1 MREGHRSR
9 LNVLQRITLGYWLL
23 VLPMAVAGLLMIV
36 TVVLVQDRY
45 VGAQDKATAVRQ
57 AVSEFRYDLVSQQAL
72 LRTLLMV
79 GPSAN
84 GTAMDARTGLSTVAA
99 DAVRLKQA
107 INAAEAAEVSFKT
120 YPEYARSWS
129 LYHAAARQAV
139 AAAAG
144 GEHGAAAADL
154 VTGVR
159 LAAGATGNAAAMVD
173 DEAAKAY
180 DANDNAMWRF
190 VYETLG
196 AALGIIILGAVAGF
210 ALAIW
215 LPRSVAHQ
223 LRKVIGALGSA
234 TSEMLAVVK
243 RVAGTSVE
251 TATAISEAATTV
263 DEVRQTSLLSSQ
275 KATDVSDD
283 AQHAG
288 EVAEAGRGAVVETV
302 ADMEHIQQQ
311 MTVVA
316 DSVARMTEQTES
328 VEAIM
333 TTVNQ
338 LAEQSSLLAVNAAIE
353 AASAG
358 EHGKGFGV
366 VADEIRN
373 LAVSS
378 KTSVAQVRQILS
390 DIQKATGS
398 AVMATEQG
406 ARAIERGVQRARET
420 SEAID
425 SLTGNVETAARSA
438 MQIAASSQQQLVGM
452 DQIAEAMGSIDEA
465 GTHNAAGARQ
475 LEAGV
480 AQIEEM
486 AGEMGEMVASINPLV
501 ALLPGKGSRQSAA
514 RATTVVGSADL
525 RDGADAA
532 TGPKDEL
539 ASAAEPAE
547 TIDAGG
553 AVPTPGLAQPST

>member
-1 MREGHRSR
+1 
-9 LNVLQRITLGYWLL
+9 
-23 VLPMAVAGLLMIV
+23 
-36 TVVLVQDRY
+36 
-45 VGAQDKATAVRQ
+45 
-57 AVSEFRYDLVSQQAL
+57 LVSQQAV
-72 LRTLLMV
+72 LRTLLAV
-79 GPSAN
+79 GPSAS
-84 GTAMDARTGLSTVAA
+84 GSETDARTGLSTVAA

-107 INAAEAAEVSFKT
+107 VDAAAAGGTTFKT
-120 YPEYARSWS
+120 YPEFTRSWS
-129 LYHAAARQAV
+129 LYHKAAGDAV
-139 AAAAG
+139 AAAAAG
-144 GEHGAAAADL
+144 RHGAGAAGL
-154 VTGVR
+154 VNGVR

-173 DEAAKAY
+173 GEAAAAY
-180 DANDNAMWRF
+180 DGNDKALWRF

-196 AALGIIILGAVAGF
+196 V
-210 ALAIW
+210 ALAIIVLGALAGFGLAVW
-215 LPRSVAHQ
+215 LPRSVATQ
-223 LRKVIGALGSA
+223 LRRVIGALGSA
-234 TSEMLAVVK
+234 TSEMLAVVS

-283 AQHAG
+283 AQRAG
-288 EVAEAGRGAVVETV
+288 EVAEAGRLAVAETV
-302 ADMEHIQQQ
+302 GDMEHIQQQ
-311 MTVVA
+311 MSVVA
-316 DSVARMTEQTES
+316 DSVARLSEQSES
-328 VEAIM
+328 VGAIM

-373 LAVSS
+373 LASSS
-378 KTSVAQVRQILS
+378 KKSVAQVRQILN
-390 DIQKATGS
+390 DIQQATGA

-406 ARAIERGVQRARET
+406 ARAIERGVERARET
-420 SEAID
+420 SDAID
-425 SLTGNVETAARSA
+425 ALTGNVETAARSA

-486 AGEMGEMVASINPLV
+486 AAEMGIMVSSINPLA
-501 ALLPGKGSRQSAA
+501 ALLPGRGDGTHRTKGAA
-514 RATTVVGSADL
+514 AVAREPRAGDHHRGAVDE
-525 RDGADAA
+525 DGGD
-532 TGPKDEL
+532 
-539 ASAAEPAE
+539 S
-547 TIDAGG
+547 GG
-553 AVPTPGLAQPST
+553 APEPQAQAPAAGVPQPTL